1 MREIIYFNKI
11 IMKKYLPIFFFF
23 LILNHAQSQFTSG
36 TNTWTSYTNF
46 TLGSGSYST
55 GYGAIAFGYQSSAY
69 SGVGIGYSSYASGT
83 GSVSIGYSNYSYGN
97 GTTSLGYDNTA
108 QSSYSTSIGY
118 SNYVSSATGGVA
130 IGYDNDTR
138 NSYGISIGYSNFVNG
153 TGAAALGYD
162 NSVSGA
168 YAVALGRSNSASGHY
183 STAMGYDTTVSDYA
197 STVIGQY
204 NSSGSSATSASSFS
218 TSNPAFVIGNGTSSG
233 SLSDAFKVMFNGDA
247 YISSSL
253 YLGGTAVTST
263 AAEINYVDG
272 VTSNVQTQLDSK
284 QATITGAAT
293 TIATDDLTVS
303 RALTSNG
310 SGKVEVSAVTSTELG
325 YLDGVSSNIQTQLN
339 AISSSADIN
348 GGAIDG
354 AAIGANS
361 PSTAVFTTVNSTGTT
376 TLASGG
382 GVVNI
387 ASTGEMTTVKGTLN
401 VDEAVTLDNTL
412 DVTGDTS
419 VSTFDSTGATTLAS
433 GGGVVNVASSGVMTT
448 VKGTLNVDEAVT
460 LDTNLDVSGALSI
473 GGTTVTSTAAELNY
487 VDGVTSNV
495 QTQLDSKL
503 SSSGN
508 ITTGGNIIIPDSG
521 NIGSTS
527 DTDAITIA
535 NSGNVTF
542 GQDVT
547 VNGDVVIS
555 SDERL
560 KSNIV
565 SLGSTLSKL
574 LLIDGKSYEMKGKQ
588 KIGVLA
594 QEIQEVFP
602 ELVSEDDNE
611 MLAVNYQGLLPVLIN
626 ALKEQDEKI
635 NRLEILVETLIKNE

>member
-1 MREIIYFNKI
+1 
-11 IMKKYLPIFFFF
+11 MKKYLPIFFFF
-23 LILNHAQSQFTSG
+23 LILNHAYSQFSSG
-36 TNTWTSYTNF
+36 TNSWTYSSNF
-46 TLGSGSYST
+46 TLGSGSYSS
-55 GYGAIAFGYQSSAY
+55 GYGAIAFGYQSTAY
-69 SGVGIGYSSYASGT
+69 GGVGLGYQSYASGT
-83 GSVSIGYSNYSYGN
+83 GSAAIGYSNYSSGN

-108 QSSYSTSIGY
+108 QSNYSTSIGY
-118 SNYVSSATGGVA
+118 SNYVSSANGGVA
-130 IGYDNDTR
+130 IGYDNDAR
-138 NSYGISIGYSNFVNG
+138 NYYAISMGYSNYVSG
-153 TGAAALGYD
+153 YAGVALGY
-162 NSVSGA
+162 NNYVSGN
-168 YAVALGRSNSASGHY
+168 YAVALGINN
-183 STAMGYDTTVSDYA
+183 TASDYA
-197 STVIGQY
+197 STVIGQF
-204 NSSGSSATSASSFS
+204 NSSGSSATSSSTFS
-218 TSNPAFVIGNGTSSG
+218 TSAPAFVIGNGTSSG

-263 AAEINYVDG
+263 AAELNYVDG
-272 VTSNVQTQLDSK
+272 VTSNIQTQLDSK

-325 YLDGVSSNIQTQLN
+325 YLDGV
-339 AISSSADIN
+339 
-348 GGAIDG
+348 
-354 AAIGANS
+354 
-361 PSTAVFTTVNSTGTT
+361 
-376 TLASGG
+376 
-382 GVVNI
+382 
-387 ASTGEMTTVKGTLN
+387 
-401 VDEAVTLDNTL
+401 
-412 DVTGDTS
+412 
-419 VSTFDSTGATTLAS
+419 
-433 GGGVVNVASSGVMTT
+433 
-448 VKGTLNVDEAVT
+448 
-460 LDTNLDVSGALSI
+460 
-473 GGTTVTSTAAELNY
+473 
-487 VDGVTSNV
+487 TSNV

-508 ITTGGNIIIPDSG
+508 ITTGGNIVIPDSG

-555 SDERL
+555 SDARL

-565 SLGSTLSKL
+565 SLGSTLPKL
-574 LLIDGKSYEMKGKQ
+574 LQIDGKSYEMKGKQ

-611 MLAVNYQGLLPVLIN
+611 MLAVNYQGLVPVLIN
-626 ALKEQDEKI
+626 ALKDQQNEIDELK
-635 NRLEILVETLIKNE
+635 EMVQALISRK